1 MAYAE
6 GAAISSLHCPGVR
19 KPVQLYGVPFEK
31 ITQTKAK
38 TPHDMGGHQAASWIF
53 GSFMDVGHLVREE
66 MAQTD

>member
-53 GSFMDVGHLVREE
+53 GQLYGCWPPCSRGNGLD
-66 MAQTD
+66 